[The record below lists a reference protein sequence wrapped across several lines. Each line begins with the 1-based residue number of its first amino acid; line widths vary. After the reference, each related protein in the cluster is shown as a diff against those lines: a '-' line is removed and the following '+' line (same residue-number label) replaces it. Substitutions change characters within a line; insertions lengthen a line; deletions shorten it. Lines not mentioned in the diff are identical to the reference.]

1 MRDRHAAHAT
11 DQPDHTRTA
20 DVTNT
25 NNAPDAPAQPARM
38 TLAAFTAV
46 VDRQQHALYV
56 FVCGLVGDQEQA
68 RDLTQDA
75 FHDAWRAAQA
85 ATPPFVADTPIEEQ
99 RRWLFTVAY
108 RKAASA
114 LRRRRLIRWE
124 SLDVSDYSADEPAS
138 NRKERSDVAA
148 IQSLTFEDQ
157 ISEGEALRAAL
168 ASLSPQDAACLLLR
182 IVQGFGV
189 AEVAQIV
196 GASPEVVTKRFSRAR
211 QRLRA
216 AYLAQNDATHE
227 ETPR

>member
-1 MRDRHAAHAT
+1 MRDRHAANST
-11 DQPDHTRTA
+11 DQPCHA
-20 DVTNT
+20 D
-25 NNAPDAPAQPARM
+25 APDAPDAPSARM
-38 TLAAFTAV
+38 TLAAFTEV

-56 FVCGLVGDQEQA
+56 FLCGLVGDQEQA

-75 FHDAWRAAQA
+75 FHDAWRAMQA

-124 SLDVSDYSADEPAS
+124 SLDFVGPSADAPES
-138 NRKERSDVAA
+138 ERVERADLATA
-148 IQSLTFEDQ
+148 QTFTFEDQ
-157 ISEGEALRAAL
+157 IAEGEALRAAL

-182 IVQGFGV
+182 IIQGFGV

-216 AYLAQNDATHE
+216 AYLAQNGATYE